1 MSVVIAA
8 IPLMLTTAMK
18 SYCYTSLGYA
28 DAFTALHEDMKAH
41 YALQGWK
48 ETDFNAKYEEY
59 IGLFEEAEQN
69 DDKTAYILTMLSYLA
84 SYQDGHVQ
92 MGDMYEIIGIGSTRN
107 I

>member
-59 IGLFEEAEQN
+59 IGLFESPTGTVAERA
-69 DDKTAYILTMLSYLA
+69 DDAFLFGFLSGWTC
-84 SYQDGHVQ
+84 SDGGYV
-92 MGDMYEIIGIGSTRN
+92 
-107 I
+107 